1 MPLSFGPSPHCAPQP
16 ERALD
21 VLRTAVRTLYAIH
34 CLVGSELCEKFHL
47 FYKRVLETAL
57 LKEMLAQML
66 KGA

>member
-1 MPLSFGPSPHCAPQP
+1 MPSLCAQP

-34 CLVGSELCEKFHL
+34 SLVGSELCEKFHL